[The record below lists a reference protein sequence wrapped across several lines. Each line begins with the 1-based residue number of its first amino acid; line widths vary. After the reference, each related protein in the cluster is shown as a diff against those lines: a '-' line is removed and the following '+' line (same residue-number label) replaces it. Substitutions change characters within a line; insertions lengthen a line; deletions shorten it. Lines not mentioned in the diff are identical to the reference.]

1 VRTPWGDSEELRAR
15 KLRPGARY
23 SRAQAE
29 RNQKERLFA
38 ALTAVVDEKGYE
50 ATRVEDLV
58 ELSGVSRSSF
68 YSHFEG
74 KQACFL
80 AAVDALTGPTLER
93 LTADEEVVADE
104 ETARAGFFALVEAI
118 AAQPAAAKMCLV
130 EIYAAGPEAVAL
142 LDGIVDGLARLTG
155 TMYERI
161 PGRERMPPELA
172 RAIVGGVQKAVYKR
186 LLRGE
191 PERLGELAP
200 ELWQWILC
208 IPSPPGPLR
217 PARRRRLRPRRFEER
232 QAASIP
238 ADRVLRA
245 MAAVVAEKGY
255 QETTV
260 AEVVQRAHTSQRTF
274 YKSFRDKEAA
284 MVAALDSGSAQMMA
298 AALPAFRRAESW
310 TQAVHDTQEAM
321 FRFAAEEPE
330 YGRLG
335 AVEMYGAG
343 KRALEQREMVTEGM
357 EGLLQPGYEIAPDIP
372 PIAAEAI
379 GGALY
384 ALLYDFVKEKGPE
397 RLLELVPTAVYVTL
411 VPFLDAEE
419 AYAVAVG
426 ADQRRAPAKPT

>member
-1 VRTPWGDSEELRAR
+1 MKTPWGDSEELRER
-15 KLRPGARY
+15 KLRPGARH
-23 SRAQAE
+23 SRVQAE

-68 YSHFEG
+68 YKHFEG
-74 KQACFL
+74 KHDCFL

-93 LTADEEVVADE
+93 LTADEAMVADE
-104 ETARAGFFALVEAI
+104 TTARAGFTTLLEGI

-142 LDGIVDGLARLTG
+142 LDGIVDGLARLAG
-155 TMYERI
+155 AMFERI
-161 PGRERMPPELA
+161 PGREGMPPELA
-172 RAIVGGVQKAVYKR
+172 RAIVGGIHKAVYKR

-191 PERLGELAP
+191 PERIAELAP
-200 ELWQWILC
+200 RLWEWVMC
-208 IPSPPGPLR
+208 VPPPPGPLR
-217 PARRRRLRPRRFEER
+217 PARRRRLRPRKFEER

-245 MAAVVAEKGY
+245 LAAVVSEKGY

-284 MVAALDSGSAQMMA
+284 MVAALDSGSAQMLA
-298 AALPAFRRAESW
+298 AALPAFRRAEDW

-335 AVEMYGAG
+335 AVEMYAAG
-343 KRALEQREMVTEGM
+343 KRALEQRETVTESM
-357 EGLLQPGYEIAPDIP
+357 EALLTVGFERAPDAPRIAP
-372 PIAAEAI
+372 EAV

-397 RLLELVPTAVYVTL
+397 RLPELVPTAVYLTL
-411 VPFLDAEE
+411 APFLDAED
-419 AYAVAVG
+419 AYTVAVS
-426 ADQRRAPAKPT
+426 

>member
-1 VRTPWGDSEELRAR
+1 MRTPWGDSEELHER
-15 KLRPGARY
+15 KLRPGPRH

-38 ALTAVVDEKGYE
+38 ALTAVVDERGYE
-50 ATRVEDLV
+50 ATRVSDLI
-58 ELSGVSRSSF
+58 EISGVSRSSF

-74 KQACFL
+74 KQDCFL

-93 LTADEEVVADE
+93 LSADEEVVADE
-104 ETARAGFFALVEAI
+104 ETARAGFVALLEAI

-130 EIYAAGPEAVAL
+130 EIYAAGPDAVAL
-142 LDGIVDGLARLTG
+142 LDGIIDGLARLAG
-155 TMYERI
+155 AMFERI
-161 PGRERMPPELA
+161 PGRAGMPPELA
-172 RAIVGGVQKAVYKR
+172 RAIVGGIQKAVYKR

-191 PERLGELAP
+191 AERLGELAP
-200 ELWQWILC
+200 ELWEWILC
-208 IPSPPGPLR
+208 IPAPPGPLR
-217 PARRRRLRPRRFEER
+217 PARRRRLRPRKFEER

-245 MAAVVAEKGY
+245 LAAVVSERGY
-255 QETTV
+255 QDTTV
-260 AEVVQRAHTSQRTF
+260 AEVVHRAHTSQRTF

-284 MVAALDSGSAQMMA
+284 MVAALDNGSAQMMA

-335 AVEMYGAG
+335 AVEMYAAG
-343 KRALEQREMVTEGM
+343 KRALEQRETVTESM
-357 EGLLQPGYEIAPDIP
+357 EGLLSVGFERTPGAPRIAP
-372 PIAAEAI
+372 EAI

-384 ALLYDFVKEKGPE
+384 ALLYDFVKERSPE

-411 VPFLDAEE
+411 APFLDAEE
-419 AYAVAVG
+419 AYAVAV
-426 ADQRRAPAKPT
+426 A